1 MVRIF
6 VAFYLSAIP
15 SSLIVIPFVLL
26 QGDMYRPVILDLA
39 YLEYTLKVLELF
51 QEKL

>member
-1 MVRIF
+1 M
-6 VAFYLSAIP
+6 LTLTLKS
-15 SSLIVIPFVLL
+15 
-26 QGDMYRPVILDLA
+26 GEMYRPVILDLA